1 MLESIRKNKIIA
13 AVAAFMDRKY
23 FPFIMGAII
32 AILHIAGLNEVGF
45 VFVGVVLCFINLF
58 SSDTRP
64 AVPVVFTAVLVV
76 STRSDKMQAS
86 VEYFTRPSV
95 IAVLVVAMSL
105 IIVSALLRL
114 YYDKSV
120 LGCFKVRRLS
130 YGFAAFSAA
139 LLLGGLGSKFFAVDS
154 WELAVTMILTGLILY
169 MYFSGTLKRRDDDLE
184 YLAYC
189 CMTAAAVIIVELAA
203 LYIRVY
209 EPGMPL
215 DSYFKSKLVIGWGI
229 SNPIGEL
236 LAFMLAPVFLLVYKK
251 NHGWLYYIF
260 AIAIMG
266 AIFFSLS
273 RNALLFGSSVFVAMT
288 AVCIVKS
295 RKNRLGVSI
304 SAGVVLVAFI
314 VAAAIGHDG
323 EVENN
328 LFAFI
333 ERMGMNDNG
342 RFRLWKQYF
351 GFFREYPVF
360 GAGFAACGTLGSATM
375 RLAHDT
381 IFQLLGSCGVV
392 GLAAHVYH
400 RYQTVTLFVK
410 KPNIYRT
417 IFGVALLAYI
427 GMGLLDPIYFF
438 ANFTIYYT
446 VILVF
451 AEKDLEHSLAADE
464 AREKTETSEISEN
477 SAVVPEQAEVK

>member
-189 CMTAAAVIIVELAA
+189 CMTTAAVII
-203 LYIRVY
+203 
-209 EPGMPL
+209 
-215 DSYFKSKLVIGWGI
+215 
-229 SNPIGEL
+229 
-236 LAFMLAPVFLLVYKK
+236 
-251 NHGWLYYIF
+251 
-260 AIAIMG
+260 
-266 AIFFSLS
+266 
-273 RNALLFGSSVFVAMT
+273 SST
-288 AVCIVKS
+288 
-295 RKNRLGVSI
+295 
-304 SAGVVLVAFI
+304 
-314 VAAAIGHDG
+314 
-323 EVENN
+323 
-328 LFAFI
+328 
-333 ERMGMNDNG
+333 
-342 RFRLWKQYF
+342 
-351 GFFREYPVF
+351 P
-360 GAGFAACGTLGSATM
+360 T
-375 RLAHDT
+375 
-381 IFQLLGSCGVV
+381 
-392 GLAAHVYH
+392 
-400 RYQTVTLFVK
+400 
-410 KPNIYRT
+410 
-417 IFGVALLAYI
+417 
-427 GMGLLDPIYFF
+427 
-438 ANFTIYYT
+438 
-446 VILVF
+446 
-451 AEKDLEHSLAADE
+451 
-464 AREKTETSEISEN
+464 
-477 SAVVPEQAEVK
+477 